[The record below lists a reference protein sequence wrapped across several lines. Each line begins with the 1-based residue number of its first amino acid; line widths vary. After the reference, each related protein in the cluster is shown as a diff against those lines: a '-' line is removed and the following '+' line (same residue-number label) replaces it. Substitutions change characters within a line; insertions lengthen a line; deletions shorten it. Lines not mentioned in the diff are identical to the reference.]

1 MTGYRW
7 QSRLVKR
14 LMPIR
19 RTASSSWTCYR
30 SKRQDKMVVS
40 TGSRCLGVVTAQNLT
55 ITTVRYVIRQ
65 YCKAIESPGSD
76 NAQALVNKP
85 SQMNKLHVQYGAKF
99 YTTEMTSRL
108 NEIVNIP

>member
-1 MTGYRW
+1 MAIQT
-7 QSRLVKR
+7 SKR

-30 SKRQDKMVVS
+30 SKRQDKMVAS
-40 TGSRCLGVVTAQNLT
+40 TGSRCLGVVTAQNPT

-76 NAQALVNKP
+76 NARALVNKP
-85 SQMNKLHVQYGAKF
+85 
-99 YTTEMTSRL
+99 
-108 NEIVNIP
+108 